1 MIVLTDSQREET
13 LKGLMSEVGLTRDL
27 NTVHAAMQEASRKF
41 GVKFSISKKGTYH
54 ESWKLKTN
62 YNTCEDVRDYLT
74 EYCRVF
80 ISVSNGVVNFPAGW
94 ERSK

>member
-1 MIVLTDSQREET
+1 MIVLTDSQREEI
-13 LKGLMSEVGLTRDL
+13 LKGLMSDVGLSRDL
-27 NTVHAAMQEASRKF
+27 TKVQTAMQGASKKF
-41 GVKFSISKKGTYH
+41 GIKFSISKRGTYH

-62 YNTCEDVRDYLT
+62 YATCEEVRDYLT
-74 EYCRVF
+74 AYCRVF